1 MLEKAK
7 RHFVGAVIFSVIALI
22 VAIFSIAGNW
32 AVWKLCAVAAILSIW
47 VGYTGIRYFRMKKDV
62 NLKTKV

>member
-1 MLEKAK
+1 MEKAK
-7 RHFVGAVIFSVIALI
+7 RQFVGAVIFSVIALI

-32 AVWKLCAVAAILSIW
+32 AIWKLCAVVVILLIW
-47 VGYTGIRYFRMKKDV
+47 VSYTGIRYFRMKKDV